1 MVGLCLACQ
10 QVRAINHF
18 LVLVLSYRS
27 TRMKL
32 VVVNKLLI
40 NRGWRLITKTS
51 RLQLLAP
58 TEAYPDEHLIVLPVQ
73 STTPLPTGTLDS
85 LMRRVNQTQSAPSW
99 PQLLSRMQSLELI
112 IEKSADVLWGRVSLN
127 GLFLVVRGNDI
138 TCLTTQILA
147 ILPDLMVDSANS
159 CCGLPETL
167 SFDIRHDMTELWSF
181 LRQLRAN
188 YIADLSG
195 IDLTT
200 INRFISGKEFPSPK
214 QTIQLQQSFQELSN
228 QLLRLSG

>member
-1 MVGLCLACQ
+1 
-10 QVRAINHF
+10 
-18 LVLVLSYRS
+18 
-27 TRMKL
+27 MKL

-58 TEAYPDEHLIVLPVQ
+58 NEAHPDEHLIVLPAQ
-73 STTPLPTGTLDS
+73 NNTLLPTGTLDS

-99 PQLLSRMQSLELI
+99 PQSLSRTQSLELI
-112 IEKSADVLWGRVSLN
+112 IEKSADLVWGRVSLN
-127 GLFLVVRGNDI
+127 GLFLVVCGTDT
-138 TCLTTQILA
+138 TCLTTQILG
-147 ILPDLMVDSANS
+147 ILTDLLADSASS
-159 CCGLPETL
+159 CCGLSETMA
-167 SFDIRHDMTELWSF
+167 FDIRHDITELWAF
-181 LRQLRAN
+181 LRQLRAP

-195 IDLTT
+195 IDLAT

-214 QTIQLQQSFQELSN
+214 QTLQLQQSFQELGH